1 MAKSKGDQAN
11 RWKRQWYVASKSGS
25 KDHKV
30 SEDHE
35 GKFYC
40 DCWPFRKNRICD
52 HIRDA
57 RAGGGRLIG
66 ELERPEPTIDYGWV
80 VDKVTPVIADGK
92 VQQVQ
97 VPQVPFG
104 NTHTHFVLTVF
115 YDMLFYGVRWNT
127 IRKEYR
133 QDHITE
139 AEVRN
144 FIQVHGRCVL
154 QEIGGS
160 TYKVVREDPTIPTDI
175 ST

>member
-1 MAKSKGDQAN
+1 M
-11 RWKRQWYVASKSGS
+11 
-25 KDHKV
+25 
-30 SEDHE
+30 
-35 GKFYC
+35 
-40 DCWPFRKNRICD
+40 
-52 HIRDA
+52 
-57 RAGGGRLIG
+57 IG